1 MAEEKDLTQAK
12 FVFDN
17 ICEMLD
23 DDGWKYKK
31 DEEKLSVA
39 FGMKGEDLPMEVKIY
54 VRPQINIVE
63 LYSHMPFKVKEDK
76 RVDMAVAVSVINN
89 TLVEGNFDFNIKT
102 GTLLFRSTLCFDDS
116 VILKDSYKFMLALS
130 LGMVDE
136 YNDKFLMLSNG
147 IFTLEK
153 FLECVGN

>member
-89 TLVEGNFDFNIKT
+89 TMVEGNFDFNIKT